1 MQALKIDFY
10 PITRDCLVYG
20 LSITCLILIL
30 YDGYIHWYECVI
42 LLTLY
47 GIYIAIMYYN
57 TQIENLVKSCKR
69 PKEQAN
75 EAKPSDQQA
84 DAQGREGP
92 IFFLEISESINNMR
106 LNQQNTNNNNNTQS
120 DEETNHFDP
129 FDVPEKFVQKVL
141 WFILFPLK
149 ILFYLT
155 IPDNRRKTFK
165 SLYFVTFLIST
176 IYIGVFTYGIVWMVV
191 IISYKLNIPDTVAGL
206 TLLAAGSSL
215 PEVVSSIIITR
226 LGKGEMAVSNSIGS
240 NSFDILIC
248 LGLPWLLENLISN
261 TGKPIHVYSGG
272 IFYSTS
278 ILLASLIV

>member
-1 MQALKIDFY
+1 
-10 PITRDCLVYG
+10 
-20 LSITCLILIL
+20 
-30 YDGYIHWYECVI
+30 
-42 LLTLY
+42 
-47 GIYIAIMYYN
+47 MYYN
-57 TQIENLVKSCKR
+57 TQIQNWVKNFKK

-75 EAKPSDQQA
+75 EANPNEQPTET
-84 DAQGREGP
+84 QGREGP
-92 IFFLEISESINNMR
+92 IFFLEISESTNNMKV
-106 LNQQNTNNNNNTQS
+106 NQHHSNNSTQL
-120 DEETNHFDP
+120 EEEEVNFFDP
-129 FDVPEKFVQKVL
+129 FDVPKKLVQRIL
-141 WFILFPLK
+141 WFVMFPLK
-149 ILFYLT
+149 ILFYFT

-165 SLYFVTFLIST
+165 SLYFLTFLIST

-226 LGKGEMAVSNSIGS
+226 QGKGEMAISNSIGS

-272 IFYSTS
+272 IVYSTT
-278 ILLASLIV
+278 ILLASLIVLLCSLYINKWKLNKRFGASMLVLWVIVTVLTCLFEYDVFGKFSIPFCQ